1 MRRQDTPLLSPS
13 FSIPTPLFDSWTP
26 WLQKTQCEMRTSL
39 QTALSCRTDVKWQVQ
54 RPLIY
59 CAESC
64 RAISLTGCCQHY
76 CRWCCQCNAE
86 PTLRRQV
93 HVAWFKLWHMQ
104 GSISR
109 LPFVECQTSSL
120 PIGVKDR
127 SWICRVRPCGWAQR
141 GISKARRGHVGFA
154 RSTSSEAV
162 SVLAGRGVKT
172 YQCMRCHTF
181 RLRPRPPCAL
191 RYPHHEAPAFPSQV
205 QTRENHAVQ
214 HHQMSVTHVSGFS
227 LQSHN
232 VVPDPVY
239 DEGLTI
245 ILSSLLFHLLLQEV
259 WQLSHLSPLTGLP
272 PCHPFRPIPYI

>member
-1 MRRQDTPLLSPS
+1 MAGSTSTHLLRRVLSRYFPDWMLPTLLSVVLPV
-13 FSIPTPLFDSWTP
+13 
-26 WLQKTQCEMRTSL
+26 Q
-39 QTALSCRTDVKWQVQ
+39 CRTYAKTSSACCMVQIVAYARFHFPAAIRGVPNFIAAHRCQ
-54 RPLIY
+54 RPILDLPGPSLRMGSKRHI
-59 CAESC
+59 ESST
-64 RAISLTGCCQHY
+64 RP
-76 CRWCCQCNAE
+76 RW
-86 PTLRRQV
+86 LRKVQV
-93 HVAWFKLWHMQ
+93 
-104 GSISR
+104 SR
-109 LPFVECQTSSL
+109 SCFFA
-120 PIGVKDR
+120 
-127 SWICRVRPCGWAQR
+127 VR
-141 GISKARRGHVGFA
+141 K
-154 RSTSSEAV
+154 
-162 SVLAGRGVKT
+162 GVKT